1 MARLATGRV
10 LGGMLLVALAASVLS
25 GCGTAGDPWGPRTG
39 KKRVVASIVPLHC
52 FAAHIAGDDADVR
65 CLLTTKG
72 PHDFQPSAQDAR
84 LIAGADLLIINGL
97 GLEEFLESLVRS
109 AGNRRL
115 KVVKTGDRILPHLLK
130 QADGTPHYHGDKL
143 VTHKGTDPHVWL
155 GVPQAI
161 CQIEAIRD
169 ALCDLDPAHAE
180 GYRQRAATLIE
191 RLRKMQQDNAGFTNF
206 GGGLVTFHNSFQYFG
221 ESFGIPIVGAI
232 RGLRGELIGEAEL
245 IQQAREFRMKNVRL
259 IGVEPQYPKQVAE
272 NLARSIGGQVQ
283 VIELD
288 PIETGPQAADREFYV
303 DPEWY
308 FQRLQQNLDNIRQAI
323 ARTTAEASP

>member
-1 MARLATGRV
+1 MARRTMARS
-10 LGGMLLVALAASVLS
+10 LGGFILGAALLALAS
-25 GCGTAGDPWGPRTG
+25 GCGAAVDPWGPKTG

-52 FAAHIAGDDADVR
+52 FAALVAGEDADVR

-72 PHDFQPSAQDAR
+72 PHDFQPSAHDAR
-84 LIAGADLLIINGL
+84 LVAGADLFIINGL
-97 GLEEFLESLVRS
+97 GLEEFLESLIRS

-115 KVVKTGDRILPHLLK
+115 KVVKTGDRIPLSLLK
-130 QADGTPHYHGDKL
+130 QSDGTPHYHGDKL

-161 CQIEAIRD
+161 CQVEAIRD
-169 ALCDLDPAHAE
+169 ALCELDPQHAE
-180 GYRQRAATLIE
+180 GYQQRASALIE
-191 RLRKMQQDNAGFTNF
+191 RLRKVQEENKDFPPL

-221 ESFGIPIVGAI
+221 ESFGIPIAGAI
-232 RGLRGELIGEAEL
+232 RGLRGELISEAEL
-245 IQQAREFRMKNVRL
+245 IQQAREFRMKGVKL

-272 NLARSIGGQVQ
+272 NLARSMGGGVQ

-288 PIETGPQAADREFYV
+288 PIETGPQTSDREFYV

-308 FQRLQQNLDNIRQAI
+308 FRRLQQNLDNIRQAA
-323 ARTTAEASP
+323 ARLTAEASP

>member
-1 MARLATGRV
+1 MARLATGRKLAWLV
-10 LGGMLLVALAASVLS
+10 LLVLLACWGS
-25 GCGTAGDPWGPRTG
+25 GCGTASDPWGPKTG
-39 KKRVVASIVPLHC
+39 KKRIVASIVPLHC
-52 FAAHIAGDDADVR
+52 FTALIAGDDADVR

-72 PHDFQPSAQDAR
+72 PHDFQPSAHDAR
-84 LIAGADLLIINGL
+84 LVAGADLFITNGL
-97 GLEEFLESLVRS
+97 GLEEFLESLIRS

-115 KVVKTGDRILPHLLK
+115 KVVKTGDRIPPALLK

-143 VTHKGTDPHVWL
+143 VSHKGTDPHVWL
-155 GVPQAI
+155 GIPQAI
-161 CQIEAIRD
+161 YQVEAIRD
-169 ALCDLDPAHAE
+169 ALCELDPPHAD
-180 GYRQRAATLIE
+180 GYRQRASALIE
-191 RLRKMQQDNAGFTNF
+191 RLKKVQEENRGFPNL

-221 ESFGIPIVGAI
+221 ESFGIPIAGAI

-245 IQQAREFRMKNVRL
+245 IQQAREFRMKEVKL

-288 PIETGPQAADREFYV
+288 PIETGPQATDREFYV

-308 FQRLQQNLDNIRQAI
+308 FQRLQRNLDNIRQA
-323 ARTTAEASP
+323 AAKMTAEAPR